1 MAGKLRIEKNT
12 TVIELPEAGRLYEP
26 GWIDFEVTERTIN
39 RALVSDFIAF
49 KRLFVVSYDRVYGD
63 LFADLLE
70 LFLAKEDVTFFEE
83 QPNGTY
89 QQYIC
94 RIDFPQ
100 SVKREL
106 SRGLYG
112 YTGFSFSLEEV

>member
-1 MAGKLRIEKNT
+1 MAGKLRIEKGA
-12 TVIELPEAGRLYEP
+12 VVVELPEVGRLYEP
-26 GWIDFEVTERTIN
+26 GWIDFEITERTIN
-39 RALVSDFIAF
+39 RTLVSDFIAF
-49 KRLFVVSYDRVYGD
+49 KRLFIVSYDRVYGD

-70 LFLAKEDVTFFEE
+70 LFLDKEDVIFYEQ

-89 QQYIC
+89 LNYTC
-94 RIDFPQ
+94 RLDFPQ